1 MHSWKFECESCK
13 EKFMDELSVQ
23 THQASLGHEGII
35 VLGLMKEN
43 YAIGI
48 SILNIEDS
56 STNSIFSAEEMNP
69 LDFVAVVSELDA
81 DANEGQEVECP
92 ECQKPFI
99 SSKTLMV
106 PSENV

>member
-1 MHSWKFECESCK
+1 
-13 EKFMDELSVQ
+13 
-23 THQASLGHEGII
+23 
-35 VLGLMKEN
+35 
-43 YAIGI
+43 
-48 SILNIEDS
+48 
-56 STNSIFSAEEMNP
+56 MNP

-106 PSENV
+106 PAENCSLYRCSNV